1 MISWALKRNSDNA
14 RDATAGGGGGEDTT
28 QLDIPDTPAPV
39 FAVRALK
46 TALFGSPAQ
55 RERKAAMNKKKNSK
69 LAHQNSVPISPPRP
83 PGILLTPG
91 TGTSRRK
98 RVSFGHDV
106 KQGSGGP
113 ARSSASSLSDE
124 PANKAPTAWNDRP
137 ADTPIPRPKTRLLR
151 TMEDARSNRDDETV
165 TDTKDFAG
173 QAKDSEDAWEEH
185 DDESDFDNDITTDLN
200 EPHSRSGKYWK
211 SYFETY
217 HADAKAELEKLV
229 KYKHLVKSYAKQKDT
244 EALDLAEKLREEQDK
259 VKEMESKIAEV
270 TRQVAIKKRRNGG
283 ESDTRLM
290 DELSKQTELAREY
303 KIQVEELE
311 DLLRGENDELDSGG
325 IRKQR
330 TSPRTQQTILETQR
344 ELRKARSQ
352 LRELENLREERDRL
366 RSDLKFSEQRAN
378 KLAEENRKLSSELTK
393 SSSKVQGLEKN
404 LEETQNL
411 YAELKEN
418 TKKRL
423 TEALQVSEKKGG
435 IISGLQK
442 EIESLKRGD
451 SDSRRALPSR
461 TSLDDR
467 PRSSS
472 ERLAALRAIKTE
484 EENAQRLKE
493 LQGLEERAGSQKKLP
508 SSATTTESRSR
519 VRRPAEGYKSARRD
533 EEDETLKASRAL
545 REKIETEL
553 GRKSTQ
559 AVSAALA
566 DRGNKPESRDSASS
580 TQSSHEEF
588 GPPPSRTDRRAR
600 SSWTGSTAVRGS
612 RDSLGRLSGEN
623 GGRETRISSRASLE
637 HVGARRSATRPL
649 SVIESEAASPEI
661 DLVQDKYARLGGT
674 ATATNTGQ
682 DPNNSAVWTTAI
694 NASQVKNISESRKA
708 AAIARLQRRRAERE
722 LKGRR
727 RRLPPSPSHFLLLL
741 SDSALPLGSFAFSS
755 GLESY
760 LAHHKHFFS
769 PSPSSPSSSSSSSSS
784 SSPSF
789 NSFLPLSISSYAS
802 TTLPFLL
809 AAHRN
814 PSFHSLASLDDI
826 QDASII
832 CTVGR
837 RASIAQGR
845 ALLGIWERSFQPGFP
860 ATHSS
865 SAGDLKSFSRLVKK
879 SSGEEIPTASA
890 HLAPLFGAICR
901 LVGLT
906 AQETAYVFLLGH
918 VKALVSAAVRAGMF
932 GPYQAQKTLSSG
944 VVQGLIDAM
953 VEREWETPVEVA
965 GQNVPVMDLWFGRH
979 EMLYSRIFNS

>member
-14 RDATAGGGGGEDTT
+14 RDAAAGGGGGEDTT

-46 TALFGSPAQ
+46 TALFGTPAQ
-55 RERKAAMNKKKNSK
+55 RERKAAMNKKKNNK

-113 ARSSASSLSDE
+113 ARSSTSSLSDG
-124 PANKAPTAWNDRP
+124 ATNKAPTAWDDRP
-137 ADTPIPRPKTRLLR
+137 ADTPIPRPKTRLLK
-151 TMEDARSNRDDETV
+151 TMEDARTNRDDDTV
-165 TDTKDFAG
+165 TDARDFASQG
-173 QAKDSEDAWEEH
+173 KDSEDVWEEVDDEEDNDEDD
-185 DDESDFDNDITTDLN
+185 DDESDFDADITTDLN

-229 KYKHLVKSYAKQKDT
+229 KYKHLVKSYAKQKDA
-244 EALDLAEKLREEQDK
+244 EALDLAEKLKEEQDK
-259 VKEMESKIAEV
+259 VKEMESKIAEI
-270 TRQVAIKKRRNGG
+270 TRQVAISKRRNGG

-290 DELSKQTELAREY
+290 GELSKQTELAREY

-311 DLLRGENDELDSGG
+311 DLLHGENDELDRGG
-325 IRKQR
+325 IGKRR

-352 LRELENLREERDRL
+352 LRELEQLREERDRL
-366 RSDLKFSEQRAN
+366 KSDLKISEQRAT

-423 TEALQVSEKKGG
+423 TEALEVSEKKGE

-442 EIESLKRGD
+442 EIESLKKGD
-451 SDSRRALPSR
+451 PESRRTLPIR
-461 TSLDDR
+461 ISLDER

-493 LQGLEERAGSQKKLP
+493 LKELEERAGAQKKTS
-508 SSATTTESRSR
+508 SSATTIAETRSR
-519 VRRPAEGYKSARRD
+519 ARRPVEGYKSARRQ

-553 GRKSTQ
+553 GRKSTPG
-559 AVSAALA
+559 VSTVLI
-566 DRGNKPESRDSASS
+566 DRANKPETRNSS
-580 TQSSHEEF
+580 SSSQSSHDEIPQPL
-588 GPPPSRTDRRAR
+588 GRADRRVR
-600 SSWTGSTAVRGS
+600 SSWSGSTAARGS
-612 RDSLGRLSGEN
+612 RDSLGRLSGD
-623 GGRETRISSRASLE
+623 GGREARISSRASLE
-637 HVGARRSATRPL
+637 HVGRRSATRPL
-649 SVIESEAASPEI
+649 SVIESEAATPEI

-674 ATATNTGQ
+674 GTTTTNTAQ
-682 DPNNSAVWTTAI
+682 DPNSSAVWTTTI
-694 NASQVKNISESRKA
+694 NASQVKTIPADRKA

-722 LKGRR
+722 LKV
-727 RRLPPSPSHFLLLL
+727 PPSSSHFLLLL

-769 PSPSSPSSSSSSSSS
+769 LSPSSSSA
-784 SSPSF
+784 SF
-789 NSFLPLSISSYAS
+789 SSFLPLSISSYAS

-809 AAHRN
+809 AAYRD
-814 PSFHSLASLDDI
+814 PSFRSLAELDDV

-845 ALLGIWERSFQPGFP
+845 ALLGIWERSFQHEFSPTASHGSVE
-860 ATHSS
+860 H
-865 SAGDLKSFSRLVKK
+865 LKTFSKLVKK
-879 SSGEEIPTASA
+879 SSAEEIPAASA

-901 LVGLT
+901 IVGLT
-906 AQETAYVFLLGH
+906 AQETTYVFLLGH

-932 GPYQAQKTLSSG
+932 GPYQAQRTLSSG
-944 VVQGLIDAM
+944 VVQGFIDSMIA
-953 VEREWETPVEVA
+953 REWDTPVEMA